1 MLQTDSYN
9 AYNIYEKRVGITLH
23 GCMAHA
29 RRKFEQ
35 AKDNDL
41 ERAAYVLER
50 TQKLYMTEREA
61 REKDLSFEQRREL
74 RAEKSLPVL
83 QELEKWMKGQLPE
96 VLPNSSIG
104 QAITYTLGLWRRLT
118 RYIDNGQVEIDN
130 NLIENSIHPVAFGRR
145 NYLFAG

>member
-83 QELEKWMKGQLPE
+83 QELEKRTVSIRLPLVE
-96 VLPNSSIG
+96 EIISLP
-104 QAITYTLGLWRRLT
+104 
-118 RYIDNGQVEIDN
+118 DNMRQH
-130 NLIENSIHPVAFGRR
+130 SRQR
-145 NYLFAG
+145 

>member
-1 MLQTDSYN
+1 MLQTDIYN

-23 GCMAHA
+23 GCMAHT

-50 TQKLYMTEREA
+50 TQKLYMTEHEA

-96 VLPNSSIG
+96 VLPKSSIG